1 MQKLK
6 IDTFYWEDL
15 QFYVYKDR
23 KAKTKPVTGE
33 IIYLSMKVKKI
44 KSAFLQFTLN
54 EGGIYKSI

>member
-33 IIYLSMKVKKI
+33 IIYLSMKVKK
-44 KSAFLQFTLN
+44 KLN
-54 EGGIYKSI
+54 QDFYNLL